1 MLRLAL
7 DKKLVVAVVA
17 LAALGVTGC
26 AKSGYKN
33 KNSPDEF
40 AISRNA
46 PLVVPPDFTLAP
58 PKPGAPRAL
67 GVDSQTQANEA
78 LFGPGAKPPP
88 KSASEQQLLD
98 KAGATKPDPGARS
111 DAGNMSSTMVDKGA
125 FVQELLAAR
134 PGSTNAEVASVS
146 IGG

>member
-1 MLRLAL
+1 MRLGSN
-7 DKKLVVAVVA
+7 KFVVVSLVA
-17 LAALGVTGC
+17 LAALSVVGC
-26 AKSGYKN
+26 KKSTYKN
-33 KNSPDEF
+33 SNSPDEF

-46 PLVVPPDFTLAP
+46 PLVVPPDFSLVP

-67 GVDSQTQANEA
+67 GADSQTQAVEA

-98 KAGATKPDPGARS
+98 KAGATKPDPSARS
-111 DAGNMSSTMVDKGA
+111 TAGDATNGAMVDKGA

-134 PGSTNAEVASVS
+134 PGSTNAAVASVS
-146 IGG
+146 TGG

>member
-1 MLRLAL
+1 MLRLPSN
-7 DKKLVVAVVA
+7 KFVLVSVVA
-17 LAALGVTGC
+17 LTALGLTGC
-26 AKSGYKN
+26 TKTTYKN

-40 AISRNA
+40 AVSRNA
-46 PLVVPPDFTLAP
+46 PLVVPPDFALVP
-58 PKPGAPRAL
+58 PRPGAPHAIST
-67 GVDSQTQANEA
+67 DSQTRAVEA

-111 DAGNMSSTMVDKGA
+111 DAGSTISMMVDKGA

-134 PGSTNAEVASVS
+134 PGSTNASVASVS
-146 IGG
+146 TGG

>member
-1 MLRLAL
+1 MRLGSN
-7 DKKLVVAVVA
+7 KFVVVSVIA
-17 LAALGVTGC
+17 LAALGVAGC
-26 AKSGYKN
+26 KKTTYKN
-33 KNSPDEF
+33 SNSPDEF

-46 PLVVPPDFTLAP
+46 PLVVPPDFALVP

-67 GVDSQTQANEA
+67 GADSQTQAVEA

-98 KAGATKPDPGARS
+98 KAGATKPDPTARS
-111 DAGNMSSTMVDKGA
+111 TAGDSNTTMVDKGA

-134 PGSTNAEVASVS
+134 PGSTNAAVASVS
-146 IGG
+146 TGG